1 MRRTLNQRVLV
12 FLLVVFGTKRDIFI
26 PIGIKVGTSG
36 LIGGKP
42 ATESPL
48 QDQSLKRVQLE
59 DKVNI
64 ISKRLKISFATAAI
78 LAMSAVSGLA
88 RQNHEQIDAQAYGT
102 STQMGKNFTVRLII
116 YEYST
121 PEDRKILIESFQK
134 GQNDGLANALEKMKA
149 VGRITM
155 PGTLGFDVSYIREIK
170 TPTGR
175 SIRFVTNRKIAFG
188 ESYWSTQSKSFNL
201 TAGEIR
207 INDQDK
213 NKSDGVLY
221 PASQLTINKDGEP
234 QWDLRMNPW
243 KLNNIIVWPG
253 GDKEK

>member
-1 MRRTLNQRVLV
+1 M
-12 FLLVVFGTKRDIFI
+12 
-26 PIGIKVGTSG
+26 
-36 LIGGKP
+36 
-42 ATESPL
+42 
-48 QDQSLKRVQLE
+48 
-59 DKVNI
+59 NI
-64 ISKRLKISFATAAI
+64 ILKQLKLSLAVAAI
-78 LAMSAVSGLA
+78 LAMSAVSGFA
-88 RQNHEQIDAQAYGT
+88 QGGREQIDAQAYGT
-102 STQMGKNFTVRLII
+102 STQMGKNFTVRLTI
-116 YEYST
+116 YEKST
-121 PEDRKILIESFQK
+121 LEDRNILIESFQK

-188 ESYWSTQSKSFNL
+188 ESYWNTQSQSFNL

-213 NKSDGVLY
+213 SKSEGVLF
-221 PASQLTINKDGEP
+221 PATQLTINKDGEP

-243 KLNNIIVWPG
+243 KLNNVIVWPSKN
-253 GDKEK
+253 KEK

>member
-1 MRRTLNQRVLV
+1 M
-12 FLLVVFGTKRDIFI
+12 K
-26 PIGIKVGTSG
+26 
-36 LIGGKP
+36 
-42 ATESPL
+42 
-48 QDQSLKRVQLE
+48 QSE
-59 DKVNI
+59 EKVNI
-64 ISKRLKISFATAAI
+64 ISKRLKMSIATAAI
-78 LAMSAVSGLA
+78 LAMSAVSGFA
-88 RQNHEQIDAQAYGT
+88 RDTTETIDAHAFGT
-102 STQMGKNFTVRLII
+102 STQLGSNFSVRLIV

-121 PEDRKILIESFQK
+121 PDDRKILVESFQK
-134 GQNDGLANALEKMKA
+134 GQNDGLANALEKMKT

-155 PGTLGFDVSYIREIK
+155 PGTMGFDVSYIRQFK

-188 ESYWSTQSKSFNL
+188 ESYWSTESKSFNL

-221 PASQLTINKDGEP
+221 PATQLTINKDGEP

-243 KLNNIIVWPG
+243 RLNNVIVWPSK
-253 GDKEK
+253 DKEK

>member
-1 MRRTLNQRVLV
+1 MKNLSRQL
-12 FLLVVFGTKRDIFI
+12 KMSIA
-26 PIGIKVGTSG
+26 VG
-36 LIGGKP
+36 
-42 ATESPL
+42 
-48 QDQSLKRVQLE
+48 
-59 DKVNI
+59 
-64 ISKRLKISFATAAI
+64 AI
-78 LAMSAVSGLA
+78 LMTTAILGFA
-88 RQNHEQIDAQAYGT
+88 RAKYETIDAQAYGT

-121 PEDRKILIESFQK
+121 PEDRQILIESFQH

-175 SIRFVTNRKIAFG
+175 AIRFVTNRKIAFG
-188 ESYWSTQSKSFNL
+188 ESYWDTQSKSFNL

-207 INDQDK
+207 IDDQDK
-213 NKSDGVLY
+213 GKSDGVLF
-221 PASQLTINKDGEP
+221 PATQLTINKEGEP

-243 KLNNIIVWPG
+243 KLNNIIVWPAG
-253 GDKEK
+253 NDEK

>member
-1 MRRTLNQRVLV
+1 
-12 FLLVVFGTKRDIFI
+12 
-26 PIGIKVGTSG
+26 
-36 LIGGKP
+36 LICGKP
-42 ATESPL
+42 ATESL
-48 QDQSLKRVQLE
+48 RQDQSPSKRVLLE

-64 ISKRLKISFATAAI
+64 ISKRLKISVVTAAI
-78 LAMSAVSGLA
+78 LAMSTVSGLA

-155 PGTLGFDVSYIREIK
+155 PGTLGFDVSYIHEIK

-207 INDQDK
+207 INDRDK
-213 NKSDGVLY
+213 NKSEGVLY

-253 GDKEK
+253 GNKEK

>member
-1 MRRTLNQRVLV
+1 M
-12 FLLVVFGTKRDIFI
+12 
-26 PIGIKVGTSG
+26 
-36 LIGGKP
+36 
-42 ATESPL
+42 
-48 QDQSLKRVQLE
+48 QSE
-59 DKVNI
+59 ENVNI
-64 ISKRLKISFATAAI
+64 ISKRLKRSIATAAI
-78 LAMSAVSGLA
+78 LAMSAVSGFA
-88 RQNHEQIDAQAYGT
+88 RDKYETIDAHARGT
-102 STQMGKNFTVRLII
+102 STQMAQNFTVRLIV

-121 PEDRKILIESFQK
+121 PEDRKILVESFQH
-134 GQNDGLANALEKMKA
+134 GQNDGLVNALEKMES

-155 PGTLGFDVSYIREIK
+155 PGTLGFDVSYIRQIK

-175 SIRFVTNRKIAFG
+175 SIRFITNRKIAFG

-213 NKSDGVLY
+213 NKSDGVLF
-221 PASQLTINKDGEP
+221 PATQLTINKDGEP

-243 KLNNIIVWPG
+243 KLSNIIVWPS